1 MYNTNFVTSD
11 ELWMGPYYAHRICK
25 LSCINP
31 MISKFFFK
39 ILWAVCFN
47 ATNWG
52 SKRINSAVTFGFWS
66 LGLKNNRLQD
76 SSRRIIFPEF
86 LQNNRRWF
94 TIWREF
100 NPYSMPIHCRLA
112 LMTDQFLRNIIT
124 RWTRIYL
131 KARSIKLDSSL
142 SIR

>member
-1 MYNTNFVTSD
+1 MYNTNFVTSV
-11 ELWMGPYYAHRICK
+11 ELWMGPYYGHRKCV

-52 SKRINSAVTFGFWS
+52 SKRINSVVTFGFWS

-86 LQNNRRWF
+86 LQNNRRWI

-100 NPYSMPIHCRLA
+100 NPKSMTILVDPVLQTC
-112 LMTDQFLRNIIT
+112 TYD
-124 RWTRIYL
+124 
-131 KARSIKLDSSL
+131 KSIFAKHHHNVNANL
-142 SIR
+142 S